1 MPTSNI
7 KFPIME
13 TIGKLDFHFDCKNW
27 IFCFFFL
34 FSLVSCY
41 CYYYIILWEVIIF
54 ADCTFFMLLFLFLN
68 GSLCFYM
75 THCHSPL
82 CHLSLF
88 YGSIY
93 GLLTWWIIQDED
105 FVADKDDEGSP
116 TDDSGEDDS
125 DANDSGDEKEVSYFL

>member
-1 MPTSNI
+1 
-7 KFPIME
+7 
-13 TIGKLDFHFDCKNW
+13 
-27 IFCFFFL
+27 
-34 FSLVSCY
+34 
-41 CYYYIILWEVIIF
+41 
-54 ADCTFFMLLFLFLN
+54 
-68 GSLCFYM
+68 M
-75 THCHSPL
+75 THCHPPL
-82 CHLSLF
+82 CHFSLF